1 MPAQE
6 NSITAADVCAAL
18 DQEFVTTFHQDY
30 DQLADALGLF
40 DVEIITAGTALYQY
54 KVTGQLAA
62 SAAAEGEAAALSHYK
77 LDKDP
82 IGDLSPKRYDK
93 LTTAE
98 AILKSGYENAVMR
111 TDRKFRNQ
119 LRDLALTQFYAFL
132 AAGTGKA
139 SGTSANLQMAL
150 AMADGTL
157 GTAMETN
164 QDSGGTLVHWVNR
177 MDAATYLGNADV
189 TTQTS
194 FGLTYLESFLGV
206 ENVILTSRQK
216 AGTVAVTPVENVH
229 PYGLDFAALSDGGLE
244 YETDDYGIIGVAH
257 RPDYDHGSVKT
268 HAMLGL
274 ALVPEITDY
283 IVSATFK
290 AA

>member
-6 NSITAADVCAAL
+6 NSIVAADVCAAL

-40 DVEIITAGTALYQY
+40 DVETLTAGTALYQY

-62 SAAAEGEAAALSHYK
+62 AAAAEGEAAQLSHYDV
-77 LDKDP
+77 DKTP

-98 AILKSGYENAVMR
+98 AILKSGYENAVLR
-111 TDRKFRNQ
+111 TDRKFRDQ
-119 LRDLALTQFYAFL
+119 LRDLALTQFYGFL
-132 AAGTGKA
+132 ADGTGKA
-139 SGTSANLQMAL
+139 SGTATNLQMAL

-157 GTAMETN
+157 GTKMEEN
-164 QDSGGTLVHWVNR
+164 HDSGGTLVHWVNR
-177 MDAATYLGNADV
+177 LDAAAYMGNAEI
-189 TTQTS
+189 TTQTA
-194 FGLTYLESFLGV
+194 FGLTYLEAFLGV
-206 ENVILTSRQK
+206 EKVILTSRQK
-216 AGTVAVTPVENVH
+216 AGSVSVTPVENVH

-257 RPDYDHGSVKT
+257 KPDYDHGSVKT
-268 HAMLGL
+268 YGMLGL